1 MPLRCSSSLRIFS
14 WLSSCLRP
22 GCAAVAAHALFRVLG
37 FPSRASFNFALL
49 RIVSGPCRL
58 TPILVVVLPVTAPIT
73 IAIPIAA
80 RTAIVPTAPLPW
92 RIGVPVLPAAV
103 VVALFARH
111 GCTKGGSWDCSA
123 CEAGFARLSHIKA
136 SSMMLEP
143 KWLRTSGRKVQGA
156 TFQKSPPPKVQNNFT
171 RFRGA

>member
-58 TPILVVVLPVTAPIT
+58 APTLVVVFPAAAPIT

-111 GCTKGGSWDCSA
+111 GCTKGGLWGCSA
-123 CEAGFARLSHIKA
+123 CEAGCAKSPHIKA
-136 SSMMLEP
+136 ASILLEP
-143 KWLRTSGRKVQGA
+143 KWLRSIQVIAR
-156 TFQKSPPPKVQNNFT
+156 NFEIAVLKN
-171 RFRGA
+171 GK